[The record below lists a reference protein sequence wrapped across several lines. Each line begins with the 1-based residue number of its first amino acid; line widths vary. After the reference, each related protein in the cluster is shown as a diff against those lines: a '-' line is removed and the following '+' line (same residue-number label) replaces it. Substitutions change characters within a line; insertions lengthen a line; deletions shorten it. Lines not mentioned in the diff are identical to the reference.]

1 MSDIT
6 FQRLIEEKI
15 EKTNPREIL
24 GETLY
29 EDMLKIK
36 DETQL
41 DKTLFGFFNWCF
53 SVNKVLSK
61 YNFFMKF
68 FKRSNKNKFLIEKKV
83 ERKSIVTSSVI
94 EKFNAYQMRHK
105 IEHIEKAD
113 FTPLNIVYEPLFDD
127 KPLSLF
133 ISKTTYILPI
143 EVTSVN

>member
-68 FKRSNKNKFLIEKKV
+68 FKRSNKNKFLIGKKV
-83 ERKSIVTSSVI
+83 ERKNIVTSSVI
-94 EKFNAYQMRHK
+94 EKFNAYQIRH
-105 IEHIEKAD
+105 
-113 FTPLNIVYEPLFDD
+113 
-127 KPLSLF
+127 
-133 ISKTTYILPI
+133 
-143 EVTSVN
+143 